1 MKQKD
6 IHEISSK
13 SEVKNI
19 VKKARIAQGLFE
31 KFNQQKVDEI
41 VTAVAWAICK
51 PSNNEKISKLAV
63 KETGLGNS
71 KDKII
76 KNRRK
81 TLGLLRDLKNVKT
94 VGVIKKDKKN
104 GIIEIAK
111 PVGIVAAITPSTNPA
126 ATPINNIINALKG
139 RNSIIVSPSP
149 AGFNVFK
156 NLLKLINHELNKI
169 NAPKN
174 LIQTFDTEV
183 TKELTNDLMR
193 SVDLVIVTGSLNNVK
208 EASIS
213 GTKSIGVGQ
222 GNVTS
227 IVDETADLKQTVN
240 KIKSSK
246 IFDNATSCSSE
257 NNLIITKNVYKKVIN
272 LFLKNGA
279 YLLDKNQKNFLHK
292 KLWLNGKLNRKLIAK
307 SATFIASELNLN
319 VSIDTKIL
327 MVEES
332 GVGSK
337 FLFSGEKLSPILTV
351 YKARNFSEAKK
362 LAHKIL
368 KYQGIGHSI
377 GIHTKVNE
385 RVLELGLD
393 LPVCRVIVNQAHTF
407 ATGGSFTNGL
417 PFSLSM
423 GCGTW
428 QKNTIDNNLNYK
440 HFLNITRIA
449 NLIPGKEA
457 TLKDYFKDY
466 CKNNDPKELKNLD

>member
-6 IHEISSK
+6 INQISSK

-31 KFNQQKVDEI
+31 KLNQQKVDEI

-139 RNSIIVSPSP
+139 RNSIVVSPSP

-174 LIQTFDTEV
+174 LIQTFDKEV

-193 SVDLVIVTGSLNNVK
+193 SVDWVSVTGYLNNVT
-208 EASIS
+208 E
-213 GTKSIGVGQ
+213 
-222 GNVTS
+222 
-227 IVDETADLKQTVN
+227 D
-240 KIKSSK
+240 
-246 IFDNATSCSSE
+246 
-257 NNLIITKNVYKKVIN
+257 
-272 LFLKNGA
+272 
-279 YLLDKNQKNFLHK
+279 
-292 KLWLNGKLNRKLIAK
+292 
-307 SATFIASELNLN
+307 
-319 VSIDTKIL
+319 
-327 MVEES
+327 
-332 GVGSK
+332 
-337 FLFSGEKLSPILTV
+337 
-351 YKARNFSEAKK
+351 
-362 LAHKIL
+362 
-368 KYQGIGHSI
+368 
-377 GIHTKVNE
+377 
-385 RVLELGLD
+385 
-393 LPVCRVIVNQAHTF
+393 
-407 ATGGSFTNGL
+407 
-417 PFSLSM
+417 
-423 GCGTW
+423 
-428 QKNTIDNNLNYK
+428 
-440 HFLNITRIA
+440 
-449 NLIPGKEA
+449 
-457 TLKDYFKDY
+457 
-466 CKNNDPKELKNLD
+466 